1 MENIFAKS
9 SEVWFL
15 PQQLLHEVQ
24 NTCRQ
29 KVDLGSTSEKVVGAF
44 TRKRDP
50 DLVFYGSLEIE
61 GGKKVC

>member
-1 MENIFAKS
+1 MQN
-9 SEVWFL
+9 
-15 PQQLLHEVQ
+15 PQKYGFYHNSYLLHEVQ

-50 DLVFYGSLEIE
+50 FYGSLEIE